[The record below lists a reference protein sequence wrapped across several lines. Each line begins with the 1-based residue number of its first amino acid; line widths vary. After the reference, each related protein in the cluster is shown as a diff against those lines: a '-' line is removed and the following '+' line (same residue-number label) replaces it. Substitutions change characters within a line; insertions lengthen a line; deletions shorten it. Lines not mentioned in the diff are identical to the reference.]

1 MVPLL
6 AGKGFYFTFL
16 FLTLTIVL
24 SFQNCGKYK
33 SSDNRNSSDNNT
45 LGDHLAF
52 KRLSNSEI
60 DRSLRDFFGETTN
73 PAFRLLPADA
83 VAPYDNDVDSHT
95 TSTPLVEG
103 IERLAQD
110 VSSRLLADQARR
122 DSKLS
127 CRGSSASDR
136 SCMSRIVSQLSLQL
150 FRRKEAPELI
160 SQWTD
165 LALSQAASSGSF
177 ESGVDFAL
185 RFFLSH
191 PKFIYRFENFTDARD
206 LDFIIAERMA
216 FLIWGSSPSAS
227 LLEEAEK
234 NVLHTREQVQDKART
249 MLEDP
254 RAVDRA
260 KQFHAE
266 WLAYEKLG
274 HEASLSSSL
283 KSEADSIVQKIVF
296 TDKKPWE
303 QIFEITESLMDD
315 NVAAVYGLSQT
326 GNTSWR
332 TLPAGRR
339 GILSTGAYLSAGA
352 KFGDTSPTQRGK
364 FVKNRLLCQEIP
376 SPPPTTDVD
385 QPPKPPENGPNC
397 KKIRYQAHAA
407 TNTSCFSCHN
417 HMDPIGFGLEQYDF
431 SGRFRTFE
439 KNGDGTDNTSCPI
452 DGQGS
457 LVGHG
462 DFNGPVALSD
472 LVSNSG
478 RLQSCMAMQYFHFA
492 FGFKSASKDAAFIE
506 LLARKITSQGTF
518 QDFVLEFVGN
528 SNFRLGAP

>member
-1 MVPLL
+1 M
-6 AGKGFYFTFL
+6 K
-16 FLTLTIVL
+16 
-24 SFQNCGKYK
+24 
-33 SSDNRNSSDNNT
+33 
-45 LGDHLAF
+45 
-52 KRLSNSEI
+52 
-60 DRSLRDFFGETTN
+60 
-73 PAFRLLPADA
+73 
-83 VAPYDNDVDSHT
+83 
-95 TSTPLVEG
+95 
-103 IERLAQD
+103 
-110 VSSRLLADQARR
+110 
-122 DSKLS
+122 
-127 CRGSSASDR
+127 
-136 SCMSRIVSQLSLQL
+136 
-150 FRRKEAPELI
+150 
-160 SQWTD
+160 
-165 LALSQAASSGSF
+165 
-177 ESGVDFAL
+177 
-185 RFFLSH
+185 
-191 PKFIYRFENFTDARD
+191 
-206 LDFIIAERMA
+206 
-216 FLIWGSSPSAS
+216 
-227 LLEEAEK
+227 
-234 NVLHTREQVQDKART
+234 
-249 MLEDP
+249 
-254 RAVDRA
+254 
-260 KQFHAE
+260 
-266 WLAYEKLG
+266 KLG

-296 TDKKPWE
+296 TDKRSWE

-332 TLPAGRR
+332 ALPAGRR

-385 QPPKPPENGPNC
+385 QPPKPPQNGPNC
-397 KKIRYQAHAA
+397 KKNRYQAHAA

-431 SGRFRTFE
+431 TGKFRTFD

-472 LVSNSG
+472 LVSKSG

-492 FGFKSASKDAAFIE
+492 FGLKSASKDAAFIE
-506 LLARKITSQGTF
+506 LLARKITNQSTF
-518 QDFVLEFVGN
+518 QDFVLEFVGS